1 MSPLNAQE
9 QTETAVR
16 GGLEGLVADPPGGGV
31 GATPTDGNCDG
42 RSDDWGVW
50 GERPE
55 ITVAD

>member
-31 GATPTDGNCDG
+31 GATPTNVKIATSGATTKKRLKASKD
-42 RSDDWGVW
+42 
-50 GERPE
+50 
-55 ITVAD
+55 